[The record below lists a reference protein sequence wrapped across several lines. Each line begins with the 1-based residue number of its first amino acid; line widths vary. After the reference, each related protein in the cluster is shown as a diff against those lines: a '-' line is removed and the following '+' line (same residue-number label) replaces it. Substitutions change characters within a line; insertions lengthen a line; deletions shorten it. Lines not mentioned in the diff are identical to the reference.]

1 MSQDEQEIRQLI
13 ETWMESMRLG
23 YTKRALSV
31 IADDTAFFLPG
42 HARLA
47 KADFEAASITMPTF
61 IREVDSQVEEVKIYG
76 DVAYCVNRLTVIT
89 IPRKGGDTLTRQGY
103 ALTILEKRQGAWK
116 IVRDANTL
124 SAVDT

>member
-1 MSQDEQEIRQLI
+1 
-13 ETWMESMRLG
+13 MRLG